1 MAIEVVMP
9 KLGLNMSE
17 GLLVKWLKKEG
28 DLIKRGEPLF
38 IIETDKVT
46 TESTAQ
52 ADGVLGRILVEAG
65 QTVPVRTVVATILA
79 EGETLDSAQTEI
91 YPERATPSQEA
102 QATVSVPTVEPS
114 AQATRPGRVLASP
127 LAKRLAIEHGID
139 LSAVHG
145 SGPDGRISQE
155 DVERVIVSREPLAP
169 VSPSQ
174 IIPIEGLRAIIAER
188 MALSVQST
196 AQLTLHSDV
205 DASGLLSYRKRMKA
219 NTQEDATH
227 VPSYNAILIFIVAQ
241 VLKEHPFMNARQV
254 DQTIHLLPE
263 IHVGLAVETESGLVV
278 VVVRDADKK
287 SIVSI
292 HKELNTLIE
301 RALARKSLPDDLTG
315 STFTITNLG
324 VFGID
329 SFTPILNP
337 PEVGILGIGRIA
349 EKLVIQEGKVVQRP
363 MVTLSLTVDHRLV
376 DGVPASRFLQS
387 VATHIAEL
395 V

>member
-17 GLLVKWLKKEG
+17 GLLAQWLKKEG

-52 ADGVLGRILVEAG
+52 ADGILGRILVEAG

-79 EGETLDSAQTEI
+79 EGETQATGQTETF
-91 YPERATPSQEA
+91 AKSVGPSQEPDA
-102 QATVSVPTVEPS
+102 AVSLQPVEPS
-114 AQATRPGRVLASP
+114 DKGTRPGKVLASP
-127 LAKRLAIEHGID
+127 LAKRLAAEHGID
-139 LSAVHG
+139 LSTIQG
-145 SGPDGRISQE
+145 SGPEGRISQE
-155 DVERVIVSREPLAP
+155 DVERVIKSKEPLAP
-169 VSPSQ
+169 VSPSK

-196 AQLTLHSDV
+196 AQLTLHSEV
-205 DASGLLSYRKRMKA
+205 DASGLLSYRERMKA
-219 NTQEDATH
+219 GTEEVATH
-227 VPSYNAILIFIVAQ
+227 VPSYNAILVFTVAQ
-241 VLKEHPFMNARQV
+241 ALKEHPLMNARQV
-254 DQTIHLLPE
+254 DQTIHLLAE

-292 HKELNTLIE
+292 DKELNTLVE
-301 RALARKSLPDDLTG
+301 RAMARKSLPDDLSG

-324 VFGID
+324 AFGID

-337 PEVGILGIGRIA
+337 PELGILGIGRIA
-349 EKLVIQEGKVVQRP
+349 EKLIIQNSKVVQRP
-363 MVTLSLTVDHRLV
+363 MVTLSLSFDHRMV

-387 VATHIAEL
+387 VAAHIAEL